1 MTHIKVKG
9 ALPKRNRRT
18 DGAPL
23 AVVLMSRK
31 LIWNSCPQSN
41 TNNRVAWPNKRT
53 QWRCQRQLR
62 LQQKQFDRYELL
74 KVAYWNLSRI
84 PFHLFPPPPHAH
96 VIPGVSSITGH
107 HPRQLQSHS
116 SPHLLIIC
124 TAWQQS
130 ACYLL
135 KHALGGPA
143 TDIHNSNWISRSGWS
158 VRAQGLYYWI
168 VLMQGRFC

>member
-1 MTHIKVKG
+1 MNCLKW
-9 ALPKRNRRT
+9 
-18 DGAPL
+18 
-23 AVVLMSRK
+23 
-31 LIWNSCPQSN
+31 LIGIYLGFRFIYSHP
-41 TNNRVAWPNKRT
+41 
-53 QWRCQRQLR
+53 
-62 LQQKQFDRYELL
+62 
-74 KVAYWNLSRI
+74 
-84 PFHLFPPPPHAH
+84 HPPHAH

-143 TDIHNSNWISRSGWS
+143 TDIHNSN
-158 VRAQGLYYWI
+158 
-168 VLMQGRFC
+168 